1 MYLQSYTHC
10 KKLSFFF
17 LLHLA
22 FLEIN
27 FNVRSQESL
36 LSLFEFSLNSKQYDW
51 FFTISKKIGFFFFAI
66 WFLFGF
72 RSLRYSYAILL

>member
-10 KKLSFFF
+10 KKLSF

-27 FNVRSQESL
+27 FNVRSQESS
-36 LSLFEFSLNSKQYDW
+36 LSLFEFSLNFKQYDW
-51 FFTISKKIGFFFFAI
+51 FFTIFKKKSGFFFAI
-66 WFLFGF
+66 RFLFGF
-72 RSLRYSYAILL
+72 RSLRYSYAILP